1 MHSNSEE
8 PLHEMIQLRQ
18 DKVVQEG
25 ANGNSGQING
35 GCIGTCDK
43 SDGKCPPCYRCG
55 GEGHKGIDRH
65 CPRGLCSKEAHRVDD
80 PLVESTE
87 SHVSTTFAPAN
98 RCGSGL
104 NALNLSSLSILQRI
118 IAQMQFA
125 LTSTLV
131 VSWELMHM
139 TAW

>member
-1 MHSNSEE
+1 MAASERATRVTASV
-8 PLHEMIQLRQ
+8 LRVTG
-18 DKVVQEG
+18 VV
-25 ANGNSGQING
+25 AKATLASA
-35 GCIGTCDK
+35 D
-43 SDGKCPPCYRCG
+43 
-55 GEGHKGIDRH
+55 